1 MVDADQVEDDLM
13 GDALLAD
20 RDALALL
27 AAPKVKPETP
37 PGMPIGDDDY
47 GVLN

>member
-1 MVDADQVEDDLM
+1 MPPLTTDRLILRAFSD
-13 GDALLAD
+13 AD

-27 AAPKVKPETP
+27 AAPKLKPETP